1 LRCQDKILRK
11 KLHDVIISDLQKI
24 NLNHKNNNIN
34 KTLQNFCINNMLND
48 PNKKAARKTLN
59 IMISLY
65 KKKIWNDAKT
75 VNALA
80 TTCTSTDPKISFA
93 SCQFFLSE
101 YEEAEDD
108 SSDEEEIDEL
118 KNRYKLLGKA
128 NGKKTKAR
136 KNKLKLL
143 MKSIERREKRRSKVD
158 ICKDFMPIDLL
169 NDPTNFAEK
178 LFSKLKNLKENF
190 KLKLSLLRLIGRVVG
205 RHKLFINNYFSY
217 LLSYLSPTQSEITVI
232 LAALI
237 ESCHDIIPPG
247 ELEPVMHK
255 LFDNF
260 VSETLPAPYITIG
273 LNAVREIIER
283 APYVISPEYITV
295 IETLKEF
302 KNKSV
307 RNSARSLI
315 NCLKEINSNVLNI
328 YDKDRE
334 KNVYFGQSKAS
345 ESIEGIEL
353 LKRHEKLPED
363 YKMEYDVILDD
374 MQLKKL
380 RVLRMKFNAEK
391 VQNKKIN
398 LDRKDINEM
407 AGDKNEDDESHG
419 DVEDNQDEEEVEDLE
434 DLEDLEDFEGMED
447 EDFEGMEE
455 LDEGDEEIED
465 DEDQDEDDL
474 DQNPKAK
481 NKLSN
486 KKNQLNKSNIS
497 NLNPN
502 LSLHEDEN
510 DELSLP
516 SEEDDPY
523 AIDSDE
529 LKTPS
534 NESEDEVDPHGF
546 IDPGQIN
553 TYKKKFN
560 EKKDQLK
567 NEEKEKYSH
576 QRKQK
581 IGGKTNKE
589 KLKNKPL
596 MMVIPKKRRQVQVKL
611 ESMNKK
617 IKNLK
622 VQLGRFKRG
631 NMTLK
636 KKGGLTH
643 KK

>member
-1 LRCQDKILRK
+1 
-11 KLHDVIISDLQKI
+11 
-24 NLNHKNNNIN
+24 
-34 KTLQNFCINNMLND
+34 MLND

-80 TTCTSTDPKISFA
+80 TTCSSADQKISFA

-101 YEEAEDD
+101 YEEAEED

-128 NGKKTKAR
+128 NGKKTKQR

-143 MKSIERREKRRSKVD
+143 MKSIERREKRRSKVE
-158 ICKDFMPIDLL
+158 ISKDFMPIDLL

-190 KLKLSLLRLIGRVVG
+190 KLKLVLLRLIGRVVG
-205 RHKLFINNYFSY
+205 RHKLFINNFFSY

-237 ESCHDIIPPG
+237 ETCHDIIPPG

-283 APYVISPEYITV
+283 APYVISQEYITV

-328 YDKDRE
+328 YDKDKE
-334 KNVYFGQSKAS
+334 KYLHFGQSKAS
-345 ESIEGIEL
+345 DHIEGIEL

-380 RVLRMKFNAEK
+380 KVLRMKFNAEK

-398 LDRKDINEM
+398 LDRKVINEM
-407 AGDKNEDDESHG
+407 AGDNNEEEDSHG
-419 DVEDNQDEEEVEDLE
+419 DVEDNQEEEDEDEMDLEENE
-434 DLEDLEDFEGMED
+434 DLEDLEDFEDFEGMED
-447 EDFEGMEE
+447 EDE
-455 LDEGDEEIED
+455 DEHEKIED
-465 DEDQDEDDL
+465 
-474 DQNPKAK
+474 
-481 NKLSN
+481 
-486 KKNQLNKSNIS
+486 KKTNLNKSNIS

-502 LSLHEDEN
+502 LSLHEE
-510 DELSLP
+510 DELSIP
-516 SEEDDPY
+516 SEEEDDPY
-523 AIDSDE
+523 ALDSDE
-529 LKTPS
+529 LVTPS

-560 EKKDQLK
+560 EKKDQIK
-567 NEEKEKYSH
+567 NEEKDKYSH

-596 MMVIPKKRRQVQVKL
+596 MMVIPKKRREVKIKL